1 MKATEFLKEDAQKLK
16 AVITGLIQQT
26 DDEGLLNKVYNAL
39 KSGDVVGR
47 LSAAMSKDVDAKKF
61 LDTLTQVVLNT
72 EGTVDEK
79 LAFTDSFS
87 KGFIDLRSLF
97 SKNKVGYD
105 NFVTPGFPQR
115 VFDNLVPII
124 KQGVGPGELAF
135 SIMSPSIR
143 FTGQESGG
151 GDLSV
156 EGVGFV
162 ELKTEQAS
170 GGRWINA
177 RKANMSLGTIREA
190 LLNASQRTLP
200 PRVNISQWVQL
211 REYLVQ
217 VNKLKPAQMKK
228 LCNIIAQATF
238 NQVNPSMYAQALL
251 NGSAEDIKQ
260 AILTVGFANYK
271 AYSGFDGLLIMSVP
285 KRTAQYFTTIEELL
299 PNIKSDTPYIL
310 APESEMMPKVRVAV

>member
-1 MKATEFLKEDAQKLK
+1 MKATEFLTEDAQKLK
-16 AVITGLIQQT
+16 AVITGLVKQT

-39 KSGDVVGR
+39 KASDVTGR
-47 LSAAMSKDVDAKKF
+47 LTAALSKDADSKKF
-61 LDTLTQVVLNT
+61 LEILTQVVLNT
-72 EGTVDEK
+72 DGTVEEK
-79 LAFTDSFS
+79 LAFADNFS
-87 KGFIDLRSLF
+87 QGFIDIGNLF
-97 SKNKVGYD
+97 GKKKVPYD
-105 NFVTPGFPQR
+105 SFVTPGFPQR
-115 VFDNLVPII
+115 VFDNLVPVI
-124 KQGVGPGELAF
+124 KQGVGPGEMAF
-135 SIMSPSIR
+135 SILSPSIR

-190 LLNASQRTLP
+190 LLNASQRQIP
-200 PRVNISQWVQL
+200 ARVNISQWVQL

-228 LCNIIAQATF
+228 LCDIIAQATF
-238 NQVNPSMYAQALL
+238 NHVNSSMYATALL
-251 NGSAEDIKQ
+251 NGSAEQIKQ
-260 AILTVGFANYK
+260 AILTVGFENYK
-271 AYSGFDGLLIMSVP
+271 AYSGFDGLLIVSVP
-285 KRTAQYFTTIEELL
+285 KRTAQYFTTIQELL

-310 APESEMMPKVRVAV
+310 APESEMMPKVKVAV